1 MDWIDRIG
9 RRLRPR
15 DLHVFL
21 AVAESRS
28 MAKAAERLACSRPVV
43 SKAITGLEDTLGVRL
58 FDRTPLGIE
67 PTRYGLA
74 LLRRS
79 TTVFDELR
87 ETVNEIDQ
95 LLDPNAGELRIGC
108 IETMMAGLAAAAI
121 DRLILKYPRLRVHT
135 LTGGAGMQ
143 LQWLRER
150 KCEAVLAREIADEPD
165 PEIDEEVLYH
175 ERLVVVASAGSRPA
189 HRSRISLADLAD
201 GKWIFAGHEIAPGGA
216 AYEAFSSLSLPIP
229 KVSILSE
236 SLVLR
241 YSLLATGRFLTMVP
255 ASVFRF
261 GSKPAGLRV
270 LPIEIETSRRA
281 RVVATLK
288 GRTLSPAASAFIEQ
302 VRELTRPLVDK
313 GSARASVSSPARR
326 TAHRSSAGDRSR
338 RWSSSGPR
346 RV

>member
-1 MDWIDRIG
+1 
-9 RRLRPR
+9 
-15 DLHVFL
+15 
-21 AVAESRS
+21 

-43 SKAITGLEDTLGVRL
+43 SKAIAGLEDTLGVRL

-87 ETVNEIDQ
+87 LTVNEIDQ
-95 LLDPNAGELRIGC
+95 LLDPNAGELRVGC

-121 DRLILKYPRLRVHT
+121 DRLMLTYPRLRVQT

-150 KCEAVLAREIADEPD
+150 KCEAVLAREVADEPD
-165 PEIDEEVLYH
+165 PEIEEEVLYH
-175 ERLVVVASAGSRPA
+175 ERLVVVAGASSAPGR
-189 HRSRISLADLAD
+189 RSKRISLADLAD
-201 GKWIFAGHEIAPGGA
+201 EKWILAGHEVAPGGA
-216 AYEAFSSLSLPIP
+216 AFEAFSNLGLPIP

-241 YSLLATGRFLTMVP
+241 YSLLATGRYLTMVP
-255 ASVFRF
+255 ASVFMF
-261 GSKPAGLRV
+261 GSKPAELRV
-270 LPIEIETSRRA
+270 LPIEIEASRKA

-288 GRTLSPAASAFIEQ
+288 GRTLSPAASAFVEQ
-302 VRELTRPLVDK
+302 VRELTRPLAEK
-313 GSARASVSSPARR
+313 GLARASVNSPARR
-326 TAHRSSAGDRSR
+326 TARPSSAGGRNT
-338 RWSSSGPR
+338 RWSSSGHR
-346 RV
+346 RA